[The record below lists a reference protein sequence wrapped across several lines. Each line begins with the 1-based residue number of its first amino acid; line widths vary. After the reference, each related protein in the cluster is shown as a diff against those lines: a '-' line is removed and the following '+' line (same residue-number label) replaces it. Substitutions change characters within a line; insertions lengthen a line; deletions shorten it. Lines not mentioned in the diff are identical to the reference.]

1 MPSLSVFWV
10 RSDNWTNFAKDYSQ
24 ILRVAFSV
32 KSETQYPFDQ
42 ILIKTKEFLES
53 KPSEWILI
61 LDNADNLQEFR
72 DNIQKCIPRK
82 GRILLTTRDRRFQGG
97 VAAAGNG
104 YHVTPMNDKEALA
117 LLKKSV
123 LVELHDTTALEEN
136 AMLIVRSVGN
146 LPLALAQAAA
156 NIVERD
162 MPMSQF
168 AAFLHK
174 QSEITAQLKE
184 PVRDFMSSD
193 DRNSVQSVTTTWTM
207 SIDLLKGLN
216 PPSIV
221 LLGYLI
227 CFANIYL
234 PYELLKRLPDFIGMD
249 EMQFAHHFGKLH
261 QLYLAERIIG
271 ESETGVQM
279 RSAALG
285 LSDGSDQLLI

>member
-1 MPSLSVFWV
+1 
-10 RSDNWTNFAKDYSQ
+10 
-24 ILRVAFSV
+24 
-32 KSETQYPFDQ
+32 
-42 ILIKTKEFLES
+42 
-53 KPSEWILI
+53 
-61 LDNADNLQEFR
+61 
-72 DNIQKCIPRK
+72 
-82 GRILLTTRDRRFQGG
+82 
-97 VAAAGNG
+97 
-104 YHVTPMNDKEALA
+104 
-117 LLKKSV
+117 
-123 LVELHDTTALEEN
+123 LEEN